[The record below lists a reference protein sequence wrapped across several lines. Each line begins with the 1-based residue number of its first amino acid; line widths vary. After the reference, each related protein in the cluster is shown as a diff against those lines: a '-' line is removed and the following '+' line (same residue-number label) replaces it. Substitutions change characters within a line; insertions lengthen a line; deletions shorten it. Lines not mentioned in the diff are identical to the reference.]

1 MPPTWYVTDPHT
13 AAVQTVEADAESTA
27 RWVAWSA
34 WYGSSARINDRDD
47 AHYAALD
54 VIAADETPPR

>member
-1 MPPTWYVTDPHT
+1 MPPTWYATDPST
-13 AAVQTVEADAESTA
+13 RLVQTAEADAECTA

-34 WYGSSARINDRDD
+34 WYGSARIDARDD

-54 VIAADETPPR
+54 VLAAEETPDR

>member
-1 MPPTWYVTDPHT
+1 MSPTWYVTDPHT

-34 WYGSSARINDRDD
+34 WYGSARIDDRDD

-54 VIAADETPPR
+54 VIPAEETPAR